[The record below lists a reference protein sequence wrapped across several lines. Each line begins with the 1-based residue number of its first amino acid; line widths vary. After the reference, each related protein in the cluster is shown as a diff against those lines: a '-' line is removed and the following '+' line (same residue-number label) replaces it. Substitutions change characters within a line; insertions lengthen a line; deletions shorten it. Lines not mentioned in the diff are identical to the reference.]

1 MEKNGECFHFYG
13 LSGMHNPFLLTGMG
27 EALERIVKAVNNGE
41 KIVIYGYH
49 DIDGVTAVSVLLLV
63 LKYLNADV
71 EYFISEQTEGEFS
84 SDSRNTKG
92 QFNFLGA
99 NLIITVGCG
108 TNSIS
113 QIEDCRNHGI
123 DIIVTDYH
131 DLQENTNE
139 TTIINPKREN
149 CQYPFKNLTAVGIAF
164 KLSQAISV
172 YYRMKCISKYMD
184 LVMIGTISKKSAFID
199 ENKFIVEHG
208 IYHLNYTNNYGLKAV
223 LKVNKVEK
231 IDYNAVEGIIKSTL
245 SSVNNA
251 RGVDNARIMVELFTT
266 SNSDR
271 AEQIAKYLKKEKKPK
286 LENILEGV

>member
-13 LSGMHNPFLLTGMG
+13 LSGMHNPFLLTGMK
-27 EALERIVKAVNNGE
+27 EALERVVRAVNNGE

-71 EYFISEQTEGEFS
+71 EYFISDQMEGEFS
-84 SDSRNTKG
+84 YDSRNMKG

-108 TNSIS
+108 ANSIH
-113 QIEDCRNHGI
+113 QVEVCRKHGI

-131 DLQENTNE
+131 DFSEDDYE
-139 TTIINPKREN
+139 TTLINPRKKN
-149 CQYPFKNLTAVGIAF
+149 CQYPFKSLTAVGIAY
-164 KLSQAISV
+164 KLSQAISI
-172 YYRMKCISKYMD
+172 YYRMKCINKYMD
-184 LVMIGTISKKSAFID
+184 LVMIGTISKKAVLTD
-199 ENKFIVEHG
+199 ENKFIIEHG
-208 IYHLNYTNNYGLKAV
+208 LYHLNYTNNYGLKAV

-231 IDYNAVEGIIKSTL
+231 IDYKTVENIINTTL
-245 SSVNNA
+245 SSVHNN

-266 SNSDR
+266 SSSDR